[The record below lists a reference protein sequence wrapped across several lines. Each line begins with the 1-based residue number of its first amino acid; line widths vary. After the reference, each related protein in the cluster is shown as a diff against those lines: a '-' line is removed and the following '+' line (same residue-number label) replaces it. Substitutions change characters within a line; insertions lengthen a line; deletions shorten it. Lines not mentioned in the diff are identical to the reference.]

1 VLTIIYKRRLGMKL
15 GIKKRDNVQGSE
27 LDIFRSNISDL
38 FDDFFSLR
46 PSGFFDSS
54 WVPAI
59 DVDEDN
65 KGIYVRA
72 EIPGI
77 DEKNLE
83 VNVENGIL
91 TIKGEKNEESRGG
104 DDKRS
109 LVMERRYGS
118 FQRSLRLP
126 DGIKADQIK
135 AEFKNGLL
143 MLDIPKEKTEEP
155 KKIRI
160 NVK

>member
-1 VLTIIYKRRLGMKL
+1 MKL
-15 GIKKRDNVQGSE
+15 GIKKSDNVQGSE
-27 LDIFRSNISDL
+27 LDIFRRNISDL
-38 FDDFFSLR
+38 FDDFFSLK

-65 KGIYVRA
+65 KGIYIKA

-83 VNVENGIL
+83 VNVENNIL
-91 TIKGEKNEESRGG
+91 TIKGEKSEESRRG

-109 LVMERRYGS
+109 LIMERRYGS
-118 FQRSLRLP
+118 FQRSIRLP
-126 DGIKADQIK
+126 EGIKSDQIK

-143 MLDIPKEKTEEP
+143 TLDIPKEKMEEP